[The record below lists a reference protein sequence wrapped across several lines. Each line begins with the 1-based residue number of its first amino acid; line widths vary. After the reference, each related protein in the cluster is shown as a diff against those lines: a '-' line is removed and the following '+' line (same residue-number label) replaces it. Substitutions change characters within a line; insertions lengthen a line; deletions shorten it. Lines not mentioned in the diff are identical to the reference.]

1 MYNNN
6 RGNRGGGSGYG
17 RDNNRGGGGGR
28 GGYGNRGGGGGFRR
42 GPQHDNGPRRNP
54 LPEGFALF
62 YIAII
67 CPEDINNQ
75 LRDYKEHM
83 FQRYGCK
90 AAGKSPAH
98 ITIVPPFRAEEDLMP
113 NLLDYVT
120 TFNIGIAPFNIDLTG
135 YGNFGD
141 RVLFV
146 DVAPN
151 QSLLQLEQECM
162 QEFAEKFPSII
173 FGMKP
178 PFNPHVTIATRDIPE
193 GKLQEAKDFFE
204 ANHPF
209 AQQFE
214 AKELRLVKL
223 DHGNWNV
230 V

>member
-6 RGNRGGGSGYG
+6 RGNRGGGGYG

-28 GGYGNRGGGGGFRR
+28 GGYGNRGGGFRR
-42 GPQHDNGPRRNP
+42 GPQQDFRPKRNP

-62 YIAII
+62 YIAVI
-67 CPEDINNQ
+67 CPEPINEK
-75 LRDYKEHM
+75 LREQKEYM
-83 FQRYGCK
+83 FQQYGCK

-113 NLLDYVT
+113 NLLDFVS
-120 TFNIGIAPFNIDLTG
+120 TFNIGIAPFSVELTN

-151 QSLLQLEQECM
+151 QQLLQLEQECM
-162 QEFAEKFPSII
+162 QEFTDKFPSII

-193 GKLQEAKDFFE
+193 GKLQEAKAYFE
-204 ANHPF
+204 AQGPF
-209 AQQFE
+209 AE
-214 AKELRLVKL
+214 AFDVKELRLVKL

>member
-6 RGNRGGGSGYG
+6 RGNRSGGGGYG
-17 RDNNRGGGGGR
+17 RGDNNRGGGGGR
-28 GGYGNRGGGGGFRR
+28 GGYGNRGGGGFRPR
-42 GPQHDNGPRRNP
+42 GQQDFRPKRNP
-54 LPEGFALF
+54 LPEGFALY
-62 YIAII
+62 YIALI
-67 CPEDINNQ
+67 CPDELNEKVKAQ
-75 LRDYKEHM
+75 KEYM
-83 FQRYGCK
+83 FEQYGCR

-98 ITIVPPFRAEEDLMP
+98 ITIVPPFRAEEDLQQ
-113 NLLDYVT
+113 NLLDFVS
-120 TFNIGIAPFNIDLTG
+120 TFNIGIAPFTVGLNG

-141 RVLFV
+141 RVLFI

-151 QSLLQLEQECM
+151 QQLLQLEQECM
-162 QEFAEKFPSII
+162 QEFTDQFPSII

-193 GKLQEAKDFFE
+193 GKLQEAKAYFE
-204 ANHPF
+204 AQGSF
-209 AQQFE
+209 AEQFD